1 MVTAVTLAT
10 PVAAATAITAALA
23 RHIASALSRP
33 LPDDVRQQA
42 CLHIIDT
49 VAAMVSGTE
58 LAAGRQALPF
68 AAAMGGAP
76 EASIIG
82 SGVLTNSHSAAL
94 ANGIL
99 AHADETDDSHAASLT
114 HPGCAV
120 IPAALATAERLGRSG
135 EDFMKAVV
143 AGYDVCTRVSAAL
156 GGDHF
161 FELGHS
167 SHAFGGV
174 FGAAAA
180 ACAVAGHDERLAAFG
195 LAYAVQMASGNACWR
210 RDPDH
215 IEKAFDFAGMPAHN
229 GALAERMVSA
239 GFTGSAAPLDAE
251 PNLFTAFP
259 VHARPELATVAL
271 GERFA
276 VTETAIKK
284 WCVGSPIQAAL
295 DSVLALMADTPFG
308 PETVR
313 KITVALP
320 RHAAPVVDNK
330 PMPAVNLQHQITVL
344 VHEGTLTFASTH
356 DEARFA
362 RSDYRDF
369 AKRIVIEPRSDQS
382 FIDVPRQ
389 AIVTIAFIDGT
400 TRSHRTL
407 HVRGTPANPMTSEE
421 VIAKATDLMTP
432 VLGLSKAQRLI
443 EHLLQPQGIA
453 DMRELRP
460 LWLAQGTSS

>member
-1 MVTAVTLAT
+1 MVTE
-10 PVAAATAITAALA
+10 ALA
-23 RHIASALSRP
+23 GHIASALSRP
-33 LPDDVRQQA
+33 LPDAVRQKG

-49 VAAMVSGTE
+49 IAAMVSGTE

-76 EASIIG
+76 EASVIG

-99 AHADETDDSHAASLT
+99 AHSDETDDSHAASLT

-120 IPAALATAERLGRSG
+120 IPAALASAERLGRSG
-135 EDFMKAVV
+135 DDFVKAVV
-143 AGYDVCTRVSAAL
+143 AGYDVGTRIATAL

-174 FGAAAA
+174 FGATAA
-180 ACAVAGHDERLAAFG
+180 ACAVAGHDARQAAFG

-239 GFTGSAAPLDAE
+239 GFTGSARPLDAE

-259 VHARPELATVAL
+259 AHARPELAVEGL
-271 GERFA
+271 GQRYA
-276 VTETAIKK
+276 VMETAIKK

-295 DSVLALMADTPFG
+295 DSMTSLMQEAPFHLDDIEG
-308 PETVR
+308 
-313 KITVALP
+313 ITVALP

-330 PMPAVNLQHQITVL
+330 PMPAVNLQHQMTVL
-344 VHEGTLTFASTH
+344 IHEGTLTFASTH

-362 RSDYRDF
+362 QQNYREF
-369 AKRIVIEPRSDQS
+369 AHRIAIDPRSDQS
-382 FIDVPRQ
+382 FIDIPRQ
-389 AIVTIAFIDGT
+389 AIVTLRFKNGD

-407 HVRGTPANPMTSEE
+407 HVRGTPANPMDADEI
-421 VIAKATDLMTP
+421 VAKATDLMNP
-432 VLGLSKAQRLI
+432 VLGAQQTQALI
-443 EHLLQPQGIA
+443 ARLLQAQDIA

-460 LWLAQGTSS
+460 LWTRPGAPS